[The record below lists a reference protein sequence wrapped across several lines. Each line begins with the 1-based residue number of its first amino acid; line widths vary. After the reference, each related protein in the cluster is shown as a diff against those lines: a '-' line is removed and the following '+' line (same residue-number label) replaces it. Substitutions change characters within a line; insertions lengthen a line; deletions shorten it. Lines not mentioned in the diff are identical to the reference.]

1 MRFGFLRATIVLFAA
16 GYLSPLSVAGTDSS
30 CSSCGEAAQVGG
42 CVANACSSCGCGV
55 GLPAV
60 CGVGNCCSCWDC
72 SNEEGIDVDSL
83 TPESQ
88 SKQLKD
94 AMMARIVFIGPDD
107 AGVSLM
113 GQKMM
118 TLGKKR
124 SFVVP
129 VDSID
134 RTYKYEVKVDV
145 VRGGKK
151 YFKVHKIDNLQAGT
165 ILELAV
171 TADAPAD
178 GEPMTIGIE
187 PNQVAPKEKE
197 AEAATAET
205 AAEAESESGEKKE

>member
-1 MRFGFLRATIVLFAA
+1 MRFGFLRATFVLFAA

-88 SKQLKD
+88 SKQLKE

-113 GQKMM
+113 GQKMT

-129 VDSID
+129 VDNVD
-134 RTYKYEVKVDV
+134 KTFKYEVKVDV
-145 VRGGKK
+145 VRSGKK
-151 YFKVHKIDNLQAGT
+151 YFKVHKIDNLKAGM

-187 PNQVAPKEKE
+187 PNQVAPK
-197 AEAATAET
+197 AADPA
-205 AAEAESESGEKKE
+205 AAEAEGGAGEKTE